1 MKTARS
7 WWTNASV
14 GLIERGRRLIIDL
27 EGTDPTR
34 FTTDH
39 AETRFAGHGRQFE
52 KYPSDLA
59 LAILPQNMDLGRWV
73 DGCAKRDSSNRLP
86 RPAEP
91 VSVLSVVKSP

>member
-1 MKTARS
+1 M
-7 WWTNASV
+7 
-14 GLIERGRRLIIDL
+14 
-27 EGTDPTR
+27 GTDPTR

-52 KYPSDLA
+52 KFPSDLS

-86 RPAEP
+86 RPAEL